1 MDENWPARV
10 FEAINAGQVDRF
22 EQLLKDRPAGADVD
36 TPMSPFGHSFLT
48 QASAL
53 GEERIVVL
61 LLAAGADPNARDLT
75 GDFPLESSA
84 YGEKVAVVQ
93 HLLDAGADPDL
104 DPDGRLDFVS
114 ERHACFA
121 QIERA
126 RDVKRS
132 RAKREELLEHA
143 GRSPD
148 QRSHPLKF

>member
-1 MDENWPARV
+1 MDENWSARV
-10 FEAINAGQVDRF
+10 FEAITAGQVDRF

-36 TPMSPFGHSFLT
+36 TPMTPFGHSFLT

-61 LLAAGADPNARDLT
+61 LLVAGADPNARDLT
-75 GDFPLESSA
+75 GDFPLESAA

-93 HLLDAGADPDL
+93 RLLDAGADPDL
-104 DPDGRLDFVS
+104 DPDGRLEFVD

-132 RAKREELLEHA
+132 HAKREELLEHA
-143 GRSPD
+143 GRPQD
-148 QRSHPLKF
+148 QRSRPLKF